1 VRRLYPFPLLDGNLR
16 KPEISVVFG
25 SDWRIIPELG
35 SLRRRNQE
43 VGLANQINIL
53 TFLLPGIAGA
63 MAHMFE
69 TAGWDGV
76 YFDDTQNLAG
86 DVFRWGSPQ
95 PQPKT

>member
-1 VRRLYPFPLLDGNLR
+1 M
-16 KPEISVVFG
+16 
-25 SDWRIIPELG
+25 
-35 SLRRRNQE
+35 
-43 VGLANQINIL
+43 ANQINIL